1 MFELTAGTIDRPFQ
15 DSHVV
20 PTIFSIGTHIVLVAG
35 VVGMALFWMADGLP
49 EVPSMM
55 AFVAEMPAPPPP
67 PPPPAPP
74 SKPKPATEAPKPV
87 ASTGQL
93 SFPVEAPS
101 GIAPERGIDFGE
113 EEGVPGG
120 VEGGIPGGVLG
131 GVVGGLLTEVPAPPP
146 PPPAA
151 LPPVRIGGQIKTATL
166 LHRIEPVYPD
176 FAVQA
181 HVQGVVILE
190 ATVNEK
196 GEVVNVQVL
205 RSIKLLDKAAIEAVK
220 QWRYSPVLLNG
231 TPRSFVLTVTLNFS
245 IT

>member
-1 MFELTAGTIDRPFQ
+1 MFELTTGTVDRPFQ
-15 DSHVV
+15 DSHIV
-20 PTIFSIGTHIVLVAG
+20 PKIFSIGTHVVMVAT
-35 VVGMALFWMADGLP
+35 VAGMALFWMADGLP

-74 SKPKPATEAPKPV
+74 SKPKPASEAPKPV
-87 ASTGQL
+87 PSTGQL
-93 SFPVEAPS
+93 SFPVAAPS
-101 GIAPERGIDFGE
+101 GIAPERAIDFGE

-151 LPPVRIGGQIKTATL
+151 LPPLRIGGQIKTATL
-166 LHRIEPVYPD
+166 VHRVEPVYPD

-181 HVQGVVILE
+181 RVQGVVILE
-190 ATVNEK
+190 ATVNEH
-196 GEVVNVQVL
+196 GEVVNVDVL
-205 RSIKLLDKAAIEAVK
+205 RSIKLLDRAAIEAVK

-231 TPRSFVLTVTLNFS
+231 KPRSFVLTVTLNFS
-245 IT
+245 IK